1 MWALEVLNCNYSLN
15 SRTKKGKLF
24 SVIFLDSDIGK
35 NFQKALT
42 KAIHIV
48 YYGLAPHFKE
58 MLLDNLKEVLYIFLC
73 FNELYDS
80 VRRSLRLLSP
90 SL

>member
-1 MWALEVLNCNYSLN
+1 MVSA
-15 SRTKKGKLF
+15 
-24 SVIFLDSDIGK
+24 
-35 NFQKALT
+35 KAS
-42 KAIHIV
+42 
-48 YYGLAPHFKE
+48 YNYGLAPHFKE
-58 MLLDNLKEVLYIFLC
+58 MLLDNLKEVLYIVLC

>member
-15 SRTKKGKLF
+15 SCTKKGKLF

-42 KAIHIV
+42 KAIYIV
-48 YYGLAPHFKE
+48 YYCLAPHFKE
-58 MLLDNLKEVLYIFLC
+58 MLLDNLKEVLYIVPC